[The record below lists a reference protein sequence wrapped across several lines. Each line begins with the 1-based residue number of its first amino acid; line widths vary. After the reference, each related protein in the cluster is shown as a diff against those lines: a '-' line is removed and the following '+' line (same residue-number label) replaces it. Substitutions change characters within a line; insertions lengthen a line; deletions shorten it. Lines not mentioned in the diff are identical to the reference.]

1 MHAILAATDLTAAR
15 SQMAFTLGTHIILS
29 CLGVGFPL
37 IMLVANW
44 IGWKRDDADAMK
56 LARRWSKV
64 VAVTFAVGVVTGTV
78 LSFEFGI
85 LWPGLFDRFG
95 EIIGLP
101 FAVEGI
107 FFFIE
112 AIFIAIY
119 LYGWDRLS
127 TRAHFWTGVPIVL
140 AGIGGAVSVVS
151 ANAWMNQPAGFDLDA
166 AGNVINVDPLAAIF
180 NDATP
185 YEAPHMLFAAYMV
198 AGFLVASVYAVG
210 MIRNPSARRDRYHRL
225 GLTIPF
231 AIAAIATPLQ
241 LFVGDTAARAIAT
254 DQPSKYASME
264 YVTTTSTHVPEYL
277 LGIYDT
283 KTGDVSG
290 GIRIPDL
297 NSLLAGF
304 SPDTKVIGLDTVPVD
319 ERPPSPTLLHWCFDI
334 MVGIGTALFFL
345 ALWFGWAMWRRRRPP
360 EHKLFLWA
368 AAGAGVGAIAALECG
383 WIVTEVGRQP
393 WIVYQ
398 VMRTEDAVTHASGI
412 GIALGITVVVYA
424 LLFTAAIL
432 VLRSMARRWRD
443 DEDVEVPYGPTDD
456 PPAAGATA

>member
-1 MHAILAATDLTAAR
+1 MHALLAATDLTAAR

-37 IMLVANW
+37 IMLIANW
-44 IGWKRDDADAMK
+44 IGWKRDDADAMR

-85 LWPGLFDRFG
+85 LWPGLFERFG

-107 FFFIE
+107 FFFVE

-127 TRAHFWTGVPIVL
+127 PRAHFWTGVPIVL
-140 AGIGGAVSVVS
+140 SGIGGAVAVVS

-166 AGNVINVDPLAAIF
+166 AGNVTNVDPLAAIF
-180 NDATP
+180 NDAVP
-185 YEAPHMLFAAYMV
+185 YEVPHMLFAAYMV

-210 MIRNPSARRDRYHRL
+210 MLRGRTNRYHRL
-225 GLTIPF
+225 GFAIPF
-231 AIAAIATPLQ
+231 AVAAIATPIQ
-241 LFVGDTAARAIAT
+241 LAIGDSAARAIST
-254 DQPSKYASME
+254 DQVSKYASME
-264 YVTTTSTHVPEYL
+264 YVGTTSSHVPESIF
-277 LGIYDT
+277 GRWSGS
-283 KTGDVSG
+283 GDVKG
-290 GIRIPDL
+290 GISIPDL
-297 NSLLAGF
+297 NSILVGF
-304 SPDTKVIGLDTVPVD
+304 SPDTEVKGLDTVPVN

-334 MVGIGTALFFL
+334 MVGIGTGLFFL
-345 ALWFGWAMWRRRRPP
+345 ALWFAWGMWRRRRPP
-360 EHKLFLWA
+360 ENRLFLGA
-368 AAGAGVGAIAALECG
+368 AALAGVGAITALECG

-398 VMRTEDAVTHASGI
+398 VMRTEDAVTNASGI
-412 GIALGITVVVYA
+412 GVALGITVVVYA

-432 VLRSMARRWRD
+432 VLRSMARRWRA
-443 DEDVEVPYGPTDD
+443 DEDVDVPYGPAGDG
-456 PPAAGATA
+456 PPGAAGAAA

>member
-1 MHAILAATDLTAAR
+1 MHALLAATDLTAAR

-37 IMLVANW
+37 IMLIANW
-44 IGWKRDDADAMK
+44 IGWKRDDADAMR

-85 LWPGLFDRFG
+85 LWPGLFERFG

-107 FFFIE
+107 FFFVE

-127 TRAHFWTGVPIVL
+127 PRAHFWTGVPIVL
-140 AGIGGAVSVVS
+140 SGIGGAVSVVS

-166 AGNVINVDPLAAIF
+166 QGKVINVDPLAAIF
-180 NDATP
+180 NGAVP
-185 YEAPHMLFAAYMV
+185 YEVPHMLFAAYMV

-210 MIRNPSARRDRYHRL
+210 MLRGRTNRYHRL
-225 GLTIPF
+225 GFAIPF
-231 AIAAIATPLQ
+231 AVAAIATPIQ
-241 LFVGDTAARAIAT
+241 LAIGDSAARAIST
-254 DQPSKYASME
+254 DQVSKYASME
-264 YVTTTSTHVPEYL
+264 YVGTTSTHVPESIF
-277 LGIYDT
+277 GRWDGS
-283 KTGDVSG
+283 GDVKG
-290 GIRIPDL
+290 GISIPDL
-297 NSLLAGF
+297 NSILVGF
-304 SPDTKVIGLDTVPVD
+304 SPDTEVKGLDTVPVN

-334 MVGIGTALFFL
+334 MVGIGTGLFFL
-345 ALWFGWAMWRRRRPP
+345 ALWFAWGMWRRRRPP
-360 EHKLFLWA
+360 ESRLFLGA
-368 AAGAGVGAIAALECG
+368 ASLAGVGAITALECG

-398 VMRTEDAVTHASGI
+398 VMRTEDAVTNAGGI
-412 GIALGITVVVYA
+412 GVALAITVVVYT

-432 VLRSMARRWRD
+432 VLRSMARRWRA
-443 DEDVEVPYGPTDD
+443 DEDVEVPYGPRDD
-456 PPAAGATA
+456 PPAPIAGATG

>member
-1 MHAILAATDLTAAR
+1 MVPMLAAELTAAR

-37 IMLVANW
+37 IMLVANY
-44 IGWKRDDADAMK
+44 IGLKRDDADAMR

-101 FAVEGI
+101 FAIEGI
-107 FFFIE
+107 FFFLE

-119 LYGWDRLS
+119 LYGWDRL
-127 TRAHFWTGVPIVL
+127 TPWQHFWTGVPIVL
-140 AGIGGAVSVVS
+140 AGIGGAASVVS
-151 ANAWMNQPAGFDLDA
+151 ANAWMNQPAGFKLDS
-166 AGNVINVDPLAAIF
+166 AGKVTDVDPWAAIL
-180 NDATP
+180 NNATP
-185 YEAPHMLFAAYMV
+185 YEVPHMILAAYMV
-198 AGFLVASVYAVG
+198 AGFLAASVYAVG
-210 MIRNPSARRDRYHRL
+210 MLRGRRDRYHRL
-225 GLTIPF
+225 GLAIPF

-264 YVTTTSTHVPEYL
+264 YVTKTSTHVPEYI
-277 LGIYDT
+277 LGIYD
-283 KTGDVSG
+283 KDTGDVTA
-290 GIRIPDL
+290 GIKIPDL

-304 SPDTKVIGLDTVPVD
+304 SIDTKVTGLDTVPVND
-319 ERPPSPTLLHWCFDI
+319 RPPSPTMLHWCFDI
-334 MVGIGTALFFL
+334 MVGIGTGLMFL
-345 ALWFGWAMWRRRRPP
+345 ALWFGWSMWRKKRAP
-360 EHKLFLWA
+360 ESKWFLRA
-368 AAGAGVGAIAALECG
+368 AAVSGVGAVLALESG

-398 VMRTEDAVTHASGI
+398 VMRTEDAVTNASGI
-412 GIALGITVVVYA
+412 GIAFGIIVVVYA
-424 LLFTAAIL
+424 ALFTTAIL
-432 VLRSMARRWRD
+432 VLRRMARRWREG
-443 DEDVEVPYGPTDD
+443 EDVTTPYMPDE
-456 PPAAGATA
+456 AAP